1 MSNELHECHLRYGSA
16 IQLTMKGAPGWRGR
30 EREGEKERDGVEEH
44 GLVKGWVS
52 ANDSLHCGSDLRLL
66 FPSREEV

>member
-16 IQLTMKGAPGWRGR
+16 TYKGVYERRGR
-30 EREGEKERDGVEEH
+30 EREGEKERDGVKEH
-44 GLVKGWVS
+44 GLVQGWVS
-52 ANDSLHCGSDLRLL
+52 ASDSLRCSHNLRLL